1 MTLGAAQT
9 EEELLN
15 GQSITGQIMAEV
27 MRGVRALAKG
37 DAGAPM
43 LAIVAAEG
51 PPSALVAKTSRCC
64 ERVGVRVRVVT
75 LADAAGGGGAACLL
89 YTSPSPRDS

>member
-27 MRGVRALAKG
+27 MRGVRALEENDAVLG
-37 DAGAPM
+37 ARYLRQALDAGRVEVSVDGD
-43 LAIVAAEG
+43 VA
-51 PPSALVAKTSRCC
+51 T
-64 ERVGVRVRVVT
+64 VRLQT
-75 LADAAGGGGAACLL
+75 GGALGSVRL
-89 YTSPSPRDS
+89 RMRKESDGWYLDQ